1 MQSRIAEM
9 TEKQNAIVDY
19 TIPWYTMTDN
29 LKWKKAL
36 KTVIRGQFG
45 LFRSSLREISSQQ
58 VEEKIFLTGKFSTH
72 SERIKR

>member
-29 LKWKKAL
+29 LKWKKSI
-36 KTVIRGQFG
+36 KNSHTGTVWA
-45 LFRSSLREISSQQ
+45 
-58 VEEKIFLTGKFSTH
+58 V
-72 SERIKR
+72 